1 MKGCIMLRHK
11 IPFGGRD
18 VTDAEWQDL
27 HLSCC
32 DMLSEA
38 GDGDCYVL
46 ASGDKYVGIG
56 FCLFPIDESWK
67 PLCCLGNYS
76 VSVEDKM
83 ICYELRRGVFY
94 GVDRKWYLDRVI
106 ASERQLMSMIKTI
119 YKVDGR
125 SDKEILLRVRD
136 ALLRYIECTQ
146 PLLDDIPEYCWT
158 CSAGR
163 QMSLHDTLDLIYRIA
178 CGKDPIQGR
187 GTLPS
192 DYERIRDYVIELA
205 LSE

>member
-67 PLCCLGNYS
+67 PLC
-76 VSVEDKM
+76 SVEIFPFRKNQPEGLVKKKNRPM
-83 ICYELRRGVFY
+83 LGTSCLTWARVPTLRARFEL
-94 GVDRKWYLDRVI
+94 DI
-106 ASERQLMSMIKTI
+106 AEHGSQ
-119 YKVDGR
+119 
-125 SDKEILLRVRD
+125 
-136 ALLRYIECTQ
+136 A
-146 PLLDDIPEYCWT
+146 W
-158 CSAGR
+158 
-163 QMSLHDTLDLIYRIA
+163 
-178 CGKDPIQGR
+178 
-187 GTLPS
+187 
-192 DYERIRDYVIELA
+192 
-205 LSE
+205 